1 MRVPRLTHH
10 PQYPRALAALLPAT
24 KTKLVAIFS
33 YFQPPNHA
41 PTPTSIHV
49 YMQPL
54 QGQHPLPLHHPHHQ
68 EADTRKHLDRSLGDI
83 QLAFSAP
90 FHQFIVLRMPK
101 IHQPEAFHTILC
113 LILVLDLIRTHQI
126 AVLCTIIQYLVLQMH
141 ETVAMRKKCSSG
153 NRVNVV
159 HAHAHARCKV
169 YLGNDCDLYDP
180 LVANYRLQR
189 SLCAASDAGDF
200 FSPCPVSSVWS
211 VPAFV
216 NALCSPDFH

>member
-1 MRVPRLTHH
+1 
-10 PQYPRALAALLPAT
+10 
-24 KTKLVAIFS
+24 
-33 YFQPPNHA
+33 
-41 PTPTSIHV
+41 
-49 YMQPL
+49 
-54 QGQHPLPLHHPHHQ
+54 
-68 EADTRKHLDRSLGDI
+68 
-83 QLAFSAP
+83 
-90 FHQFIVLRMPK
+90 
-101 IHQPEAFHTILC
+101 
-113 LILVLDLIRTHQI
+113 
-126 AVLCTIIQYLVLQMH
+126 MH

-159 HAHAHARCKV
+159 HADARCKV

-189 SLCAASDAGDF
+189 SLCAASNVGDF